1 MLFFTGLA
9 CARSHLSSLYSHWLQ
24 RFHWFYCTRE
34 YYSLRLTFLCNSF
47 GTSRA
52 VASTWSHKK
61 NQTDRFICLLCHS
74 LRISSGKRKQEEK
87 QKKIPAEEAD
97 QSLPTNKTAED
108 PESFTTAPMNELKRQ
123 RRNSIC
129 AMLMPA
135 EYFAALPHLELLNVR
150 YEFGLEEEPASDSG
164 SKDEG

>member
-1 MLFFTGLA
+1 MEPQEISERPLYLPP
-9 CARSHLSSLYSHWLQ
+9 LSLSPYLK
-24 RFHWFYCTRE
+24 R
-34 YYSLRLTFLCNSF
+34 
-47 GTSRA
+47 
-52 VASTWSHKK
+52 
-61 NQTDRFICLLCHS
+61 
-74 LRISSGKRKQEEK
+74 KRKQEEK

-150 YEFGLEEEPASDSG
+150 YEFGLEEEPASGSG